1 MIVFVILLVQRRCV
15 LRCSSDDGGGDV
27 TGGVDGVCRSRK
39 SRAPMMVVV
48 DVIFGGGVMI

>member
-1 MIVFVILLVQRRCV
+1 MIVFVILLVRCV

-27 TGGVDGVCRSRK
+27 TGGVGGVCRSRK